1 MLIIDNDENFLSIK
15 ELLKKRE
22 DSLLKNE
29 KEIKNFLLLNNIT
42 NYHIKYDLSVTVWQ
56 DVVIKTKIDFLPV
69 NFNETNC
76 DFTIKN
82 CGLKLLCGVPKK
94 VNNFDCSH
102 NELISLYGGPTNVND
117 YVCSHNQLTNIFYV
131 PKSLNWF
138 SCNHN
143 KISTLLNA
151 PEKATMLNCAN
162 NNITSLFGLEK
173 MKCDKLDI
181 RNNQITTLKYIPKLK
196 VSLYAQ
202 QNKITSLK
210 YTPKNLT
217 NNCNFTDNL
226 ISSLKYLPKKI
237 GNHLSL
243 SFNPISEV
251 DIKEIDIGGKLS
263 FEGCNLKKIIN
274 IPDFE
279 YAVINLRQN
288 PDLGE
293 LQKILTTQSLKVALN
308 KIEQYKELKNEF
320 SIEPNTKHNKIKKI

>member
-29 KEIKNFLLLNNIT
+29 EEIKNFLLLNNIT
-42 NYHIKYDLSVTVWQ
+42 KYHINYDLSVTVWQ
-56 DVVIKTKIDFLPV
+56 NVVITTKIDFLPI

-76 DFTIKN
+76 DFKIKH

-94 VNNFDCSH
+94 VNNFDCSS
-102 NELISLYGGPTNVND
+102 NELISLYGGPNTVVD
-117 YVCSHNQLTNIFYV
+117 YICSHNQLTNIFYV
-131 PKSLNWF
+131 PKSIHWF
-138 SCNHN
+138 SCSHN
-143 KISTLLNA
+143 KISILINS
-151 PEKATMLNCAN
+151 PEKSIMFNCSN

-173 MKCDKLDI
+173 MKCEKLDI
-181 RNNQITTLKYIPKLK
+181 RDNQITSLKYIPKLK

-202 QNKITSLK
+202 GNKITSLK
-210 YTPKNLT
+210 YIPKVLT
-217 NNCNFTDNL
+217 NNCILTDNL
-226 ISSLKYLPKKI
+226 ITNLNHLPKKI

-243 SFNPISEV
+243 SFNPIDEV

-288 PDLGE
+288 PDFGE

-320 SIEPNTKHNKIKKI
+320 SIKQNIKQNKTKKI